1 MKLHHITQE
10 ATNSRSLVDI
20 WNESLTCKLTMA
32 VKEVIDLEQ
41 RFFIDVDS
49 TIPDELMGKLLHHF
63 RDQGMLLN
71 KEDLSRV

>member
-10 ATNSRSLVDI
+10 ATNSRNLVDI
-20 WNESLTCKLTMA
+20 WNQSLTCKLTMA

-41 RFFIDVDS
+41 RFFIDIDS

>member
-10 ATNSRSLVDI
+10 ATNSRNLIDI
-20 WNESLTCKLTMA
+20 WNQSLTCKLTMA

-41 RFFIDVDS
+41 RFFIDIDS